1 MNCPRC
7 GNKLK
12 NGSRFCNKCGL
23 NIQHAA
29 GYPPIA
35 IPPKSRRKKILW
47 IISIILAAA
56 ALAAVIIWVM
66 VDLGKQ
72 QTSDIVASG
81 DDDATFST
89 EIPSGFVFDDAES
102 VVISG
107 ESVLAPTV
115 SGILPATGST
125 GTKVRINGSNLIN
138 IGLTSIMI
146 GETEMNLYTVSDDV
160 IEAVVPFGAQSG
172 NISIVY
178 AGQTL
183 NAGAFEVIPQQKQ
196 LLAESVVQPSADAQT
211 ISADTI
217 SVTIPGGALTQ
228 EQTVRIDSIANPHP
242 INLPETVSGTAFSIT
257 AGDIHKFNDIV
268 LIDLALPADLPGEP
282 SAAYFDE
289 STSLWNTLPSE
300 VVDERLYIYTDHLT
314 DFFVFYWGKAI
325 YSPDGYFKIYYQEN
339 DSVSYANATSMND
352 LAQQVGVA
360 LEEARKDY
368 EEKIPAA
375 YRENFTYL
383 GMKDAMDV
391 YLDSGY
397 SKGTYNAMT
406 NNILLPTSFPNI
418 DDFETMAAHE
428 LFHSYQDAVWNEI
441 KGIGTMGNAS
451 NMWAVEAVT
460 ELAAYELAFPEKNR
474 ERHISGGVTSQDSFN
489 TFDEVHEYSMS
500 CFLRYLLEK
509 TNSSFE
515 ELWISLASSNNYSL
529 EASLN
534 DFFKLKSADFISM
547 DVSYIDFWREVAGDS
562 DAPSHDSI
570 GALFYKRMMMF
581 QTNQHTAAFSY
592 QTDKASTTAF
602 NLFSANAFSPNMPLR
617 IFNVECTGGSV
628 ACTKLSGI
636 KTPNMLNDL
645 RMTDGFSWDTIYA
658 DSTIGDTNQL
668 YSLAQGKD
676 DMVIMLLEAVQAN
689 TPYSVKV
696 SEIQAQCKPQKINNA
711 IPGMEQ
717 EIEVAFKDVFSC
729 VKEVEVEI
737 AFGDGTVKRFSK
749 PNETGVFSGSITH
762 TFGEITGEAVT
773 FSMYDV
779 SGGGREMISQL
790 AIPLTTGEAV
800 MLSASPNPAPPGEA
814 VRLNTNITDAGYSY
828 RWDFGDGQKDTTNMP
843 QIDHV
848 FISPGTYITEVTV
861 LNADGSV
868 YGTAKQTV
876 SVSAVE
882 EATPETTVDDPY
894 ATAQT
899 QDYSYLYGTWKAAS
913 GVLFDMPSMDTW
925 RWDATLILNA
935 DGTCSYDFRVTI
947 LYDRSEDPDP
957 YATIPPYDEVG
968 RKPLE
973 NESKIGEYGIYDKED
988 GALGSLG
995 GIEFVDGYGGY
1006 IDYDDGKLYFD
1017 SIEFTKAN

>member
-1 MNCPRC
+1 MYCPRC
-7 GNKLK
+7 GNKIK
-12 NGSRFCNKCGL
+12 NGSRFCNRCGL
-23 NIQHAA
+23 NIQDAV
-29 GYPPIA
+29 GYPMITA
-35 IPPKSRRKKILW
+35 PPKNRKKMLW
-47 IISIILAAA
+47 VISIILAAVV
-56 ALAAVIIWVM
+56 LAAAITLVM
-66 VDLGKQ
+66 VDFEKL
-72 QTSDIVASG
+72 QTPDLVVKG
-81 DDDATFST
+81 DVDATFST
-89 EIPSGFVFDDAES
+89 EIPSGFVFDDAEPA
-102 VVISG
+102 VISG
-107 ESVLAPTV
+107 EPVLTPTV
-115 SGILPATGST
+115 SGIVPATGSI
-125 GTKVRINGSNLIN
+125 GAKVRINGNNLIN
-138 IGLTSIMI
+138 IGLTSVMI
-146 GETEMNLYTVSDDV
+146 GETEMNLYSVSDDL

-172 NISIVY
+172 DISIVY
-178 AGQTL
+178 ADQTL
-183 NAGAFEVIPQQKQ
+183 DAGVFEVIPQQKQ

-211 ISADTI
+211 LSTDTI

-228 EQTVRIDSIANPHP
+228 EQAVRIESFVNPQP
-242 INLPETVSGTAFSIT
+242 INLPETISGTAFSIT
-257 AGDIHKFNDIV
+257 AGDIHEFNDIV
-268 LIDLALPADLPGEP
+268 LIDLELPADIPGEP

-289 STSLWNTLPSE
+289 STSMWDTLPSE
-300 VVDERLYIYTDHLT
+300 VVDGRLYIYTDHLT
-314 DFFVFYWGKAI
+314 DFYVYYWGKAI

-339 DSVSYANATSMND
+339 DSFLYVNATSMDD

-383 GMKDAMDV
+383 GVKDAMDV

-418 DDFETMAAHE
+418 DDFETMSAHE

-474 ERHISGGVTSQDSFN
+474 ERHISGGVTSQDSFD

-547 DVSYIDFWREVAGDS
+547 DVSYIDFWRDVAGDS
-562 DAPSHDSI
+562 DAPLHDSMGI
-570 GALFYKRMMMF
+570 LFYKRMMMF
-581 QTNQHTAAFSY
+581 QPNQHMAAFSY
-592 QTDKASTTAF
+592 QPDKASTTAF
-602 NLFSANAFSPNMPLR
+602 NLFTANAFSPNIPLR

-628 ACTKLSGI
+628 VCTKLSGI

-645 RMTDGFSWDTIYA
+645 RVPDGFIWDSIYA
-658 DSTIGDTNQL
+658 DSAIGDTNQL
-668 YSLAQGKD
+668 YSLKQDKD

-696 SEIQAQCKPQKINNA
+696 SEIQAQCKPQKIDNA

-717 EIEVAFKDVFSC
+717 EIKVAFKDIFSY

-737 AFGDGTVKRFSK
+737 DFGDGTVKRFSK
-749 PNETGVFSGSITH
+749 PNETGVFSGNITH
-762 TFGEITGEAVT
+762 TFGEITKEAVT

-779 SGGGREMISQL
+779 SGGGRDMISQL
-790 AIPLTTGEAV
+790 VIPLTTGEAV
-800 MLSASPNPAPPGEA
+800 ILSASPNPAAPGEA
-814 VRLNTNITDAGYSY
+814 VRLNTNISNAGYSY

-861 LNADGSV
+861 LNADGRI

-882 EATPETTVDDPY
+882 VTPETTGEEPY
-894 ATAQT
+894 TTAQT

-913 GVLFDMPSMDTW
+913 GVLFDMQSMDTW
-925 RWDATLILNA
+925 CWDATLILNE
-935 DGTCSYDFRVTI
+935 DGTCSYDFHVMI

-957 YATIPPYDEVG
+957 YASIPPYDAVG
-968 RKPLE
+968 GKPLE
-973 NESKIGEYGIYDKED
+973 NESQSGEYGIYDKEE

-995 GIEFVDGYGGY
+995 GIEFGDGSGGY

-1017 SIEFTKAN
+1017 SIEFTKTD